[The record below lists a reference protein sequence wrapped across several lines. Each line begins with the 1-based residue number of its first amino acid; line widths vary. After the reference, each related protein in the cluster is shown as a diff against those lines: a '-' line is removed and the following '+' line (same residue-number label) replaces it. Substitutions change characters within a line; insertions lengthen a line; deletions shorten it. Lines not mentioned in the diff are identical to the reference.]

1 MDEQKD
7 RWRRRMDEQTDRRTN
22 QMLGNKSVG
31 NYCLLGLGPDE
42 DIFSKLRKEEI
53 FFFNENFKV
62 FNLNLSRK
70 VLIGI
75 LFTSH

>member
-7 RWRRRMDEQTDRRTN
+7 RCTN

-53 FFFNENFKV
+53 FFFNENFK
-62 FNLNLSRK
+62 LL
-70 VLIGI
+70 
-75 LFTSH
+75 T